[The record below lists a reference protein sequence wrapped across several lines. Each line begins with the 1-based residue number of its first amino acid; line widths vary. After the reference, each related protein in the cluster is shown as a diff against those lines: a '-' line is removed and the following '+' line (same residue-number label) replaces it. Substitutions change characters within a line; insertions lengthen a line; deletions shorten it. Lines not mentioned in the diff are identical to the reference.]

1 MALEVVTMV
10 IMVEL
15 VIMVIITV
23 IMVDTIQHQ
32 LVTTSIMTLIIW
44 LLPTT
49 NPLVLL
55 RHSNILHQLLL
66 QFRNISLQLLFHT
79 IL

>member
-1 MALEVVTMV
+1 MTS
-10 IMVEL
+10 EL
-15 VIMVIITV
+15 VIMKT
-23 IMVDTIQHQ
+23 MVDMDTIQHQ
-32 LVTTSIMTLIIW
+32 LVTTSLLSITTVIIL

-66 QFRNISLQLLFHT
+66 QLKSISLQLLFLFHT